1 LLLQRL
7 IDQIAQQ
14 RAVAR
19 ATLDIRLLQ
28 HHDRYQ
34 FLLRINPE
42 VWAGRAAPVVVADR
56 TRKHPAPR
64 APCQL
69 STQLSYFEVA
79 WLEYARRTSL
89 QFSSPTPLRNSSR

>member
-42 VWAGRAAPVVVADR
+42 YGPVAP
-56 TRKHPAPR
+56 P
-64 APCQL
+64 Q
-69 STQLSYFEVA
+69 
-79 WLEYARRTSL
+79 
-89 QFSSPTPLRNSSR
+89 